1 MPTTSPIPHKATV
14 TSPGGAH
21 HLDRLNGPPKVP
33 STVPCILVAGGA
45 GYIGSNTVLE
55 ILLQGG
61 PEWNVVVVD
70 NLSTSN
76 TDNMIDA
83 QRLSGKKIIAFHN
96 IDLLDK
102 PALDEVFRLHPNR
115 NATEEP
121 KIAAKSVPESWSNPI
136 MYYQLNL
143 GSTINLLNGSID
155 TASARGKK
163 MLFVFSSSA
172 CTYGSALDEL
182 KYDFTK
188 TDGTG
193 AQGVVEE
200 TPLKPINPYGRTKVY
215 NEEIIRDVCKLH
227 NGSNHDVVMKAA
239 MLRAHASG
247 LMGEGMQGKEP
258 PNLVPIVTR
267 FAARRLKAKLG
278 LPNENKAPTFKI
290 LGKWATPDTTP
301 IRDFIHITDLAR
313 SHVAALRKLLILEEK
328 APSPAAD
335 WNCLTFNIG
344 SGRGYS
350 VLEIVKTVEKVSKV
364 DIPTETG
371 PRRDGDVGIAISDS
385 SKAWRELGWKSEM
398 SLEDMC
404 RDAWSFELKQM
415 KQDMLQLSA
424 DAYVTQID
432 AFEPSRSLPALAA

>member
-1 MPTTSPIPHKATV
+1 MPITYHSAVK
-14 TSPGGAH
+14 SPGGSH
-21 HLDRLNGPPKVP
+21 HLDHLNGPPKDP
-33 STVPCILVAGGA
+33 SKLPSILVAGGA

-55 ILLQGG
+55 LLMQDG

-83 QRLSGKKIIAFHN
+83 QRLSGKKIVAFHN
-96 IDLLDK
+96 IDLLNK
-102 PALDEVFRLHPNR
+102 SALDEVFRLHPNVW
-115 NATEEP
+115 A
-121 KIAAKSVPESWSNPI
+121 IMHFASAKSVPESWSNPI

-143 GSTINLLNGSID
+143 GSTINLLNGSIE
-155 TASARGKK
+155 TAAPRDKK

-182 KYDFTK
+182 KYDFSK
-188 TDGTG
+188 PNGTG

-227 NGSNHDVVMKAA
+227 NGLNHDVVMKAA
-239 MLRAHASG
+239 MLRYFNPVGKRAHVRSHGGGYAGQGATKPCADSDTFCRASS
-247 LMGEGMQGKEP
+247 QSK
-258 PNLVPIVTR
+258 
-267 FAARRLKAKLG
+267 
-278 LPNENKAPTFKI
+278 
-290 LGKWATPDTTP
+290 

-313 SHVAALRKLLILEEK
+313 SHVAALRRLISLETSTS
-328 APSPAAD
+328 AQD

-350 VLEIVKTVEKVSKV
+350 VLEIVKTVEKVSKI

-398 SLEDMC
+398 SLEDMS
-404 RDAWSFELKQM
+404 RDAWAFELKQM
-415 KQDMLQLSA
+415 KQDILHLTA
-424 DAYVTQID
+424 DMYITQID